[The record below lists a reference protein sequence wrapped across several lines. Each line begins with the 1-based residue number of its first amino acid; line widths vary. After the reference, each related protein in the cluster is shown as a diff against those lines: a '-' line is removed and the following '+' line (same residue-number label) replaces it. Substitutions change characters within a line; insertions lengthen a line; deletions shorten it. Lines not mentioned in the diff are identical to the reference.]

1 MLVVLVGKGLIGI
14 VVLTTGTVVLT
25 TGVGVGV
32 TIIGVG
38 VTIGVGATVTASSGQ
53 SFLSG

>member
-1 MLVVLVGKGLIGI
+1 MLVVLVGKGLI
-14 VVLTTGTVVLT
+14 GTVVLT